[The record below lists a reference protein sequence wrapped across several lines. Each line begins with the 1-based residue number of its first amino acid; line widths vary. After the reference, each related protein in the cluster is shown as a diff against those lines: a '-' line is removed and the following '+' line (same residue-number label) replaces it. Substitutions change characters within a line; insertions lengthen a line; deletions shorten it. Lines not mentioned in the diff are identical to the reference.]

1 MKVGLMLPTMQSMEL
16 NEAMMQAAS
25 ALRVDS
31 LWVPDHLLG
40 VAHPATWA
48 EYPSSA
54 AIPDPD
60 AFLDPFCVAAALGRQ
75 TDLMFG
81 TCVTDGTR
89 RRGGDLART
98 VLTLNNG
105 CRGGFVL
112 GIGAGEAES
121 LLPFGYDFSRP
132 VGRLEETLKDLRS
145 LFDTGRMPGDGIGRT
160 GLPLSGPHGKPQI
173 WMAGARARSL
183 ELAGRDADGWMPVGL
198 TAEEYAQNLAY
209 LNQVAA
215 SVGRPRL
222 TGSMFPLTLLGDS
235 REHIIATLE
244 KYPLVKLGTL
254 YAPAALWAKYGL
266 EHPSGPNCRGTAD
279 AIPHAIAPDQL
290 RRLAREM
297 PLEMVEEFI
306 YVGNAEEIA
315 ARLKPFADA
324 GLEHIVPADF
334 TGMAYPP
341 DEAGRLLM
349 TETARLTKL
358 LQAMPVGRPEDFGKN

>member
-16 NEAMMQAAS
+16 NEAMMQAAG
-25 ALRVDS
+25 ALGVDS
-31 LWVPDHLLG
+31 LWLPDHLLG

-98 VLTLNNG
+98 ALTLNTG

-121 LLPFGYDFSRP
+121 ILPFGYDFSRP

-145 LFDTGRMPGDGIGRT
+145 LFDTGRMPDGGVGRT

-173 WMAGARARSL
+173 WMAGARDRSL
-183 ELAGRDADGWMPVGL
+183 ALTGRYADGWMPVGL
-198 TAEEYAQNLAY
+198 SAEEYAQKLAH

-222 TGSMFPLTLLGDS
+222 TGSLFPLILLGDS
-235 REHIIATLE
+235 REHIVAALE
-244 KYPLVKLGTL
+244 KYPLVKLITL
-254 YAPAALWAKYGL
+254 YAPATLWHKYGL

-279 AIPHAIAPDQL
+279 AVPHQLDPDEL
-290 RRLAREM
+290 RRVARTM
-297 PLEMVEEFI
+297 PLEMVDEFI
-306 YVGNAEEIA
+306 YFGNAEELA
-315 ARLKPFADA
+315 ARLRPYAAA
-324 GLEHIVPADF
+324 GLDHIVPADF

-349 TETARLTKL
+349 TEMARLVKF
-358 LQAMPVGRPEDFGKN
+358 LQAMPVGRPEDFGKQ